1 MTPGA
6 SAPIRLRTGEV
17 DLGRQRL
24 MTPDGPVSLTTR
36 ESELLAYLA
45 DRAGEPVARD
55 DLLVDVWNYKATN
68 PTRAVDLAVK
78 RLRAKIEPDPSNPIH
93 VLSVHGVGYRFV
105 PLQDD
110 EPVAVPVVEEA
121 PTASVRTNLTPDRTS
136 FVGRSDDL
144 ARLAELLDKHR
155 LVTILGTA
163 GTGKTRLAR
172 RHAADHADELPG
184 GAWFV
189 DLSDTRTLPDVLSAV
204 SEAFELPVPVDAT
217 GEAVARALAQKLSG
231 PALLVLDNFEQVVGA
246 SAAEVGQ
253 WLDFVP
259 DVRLVITSRER
270 LHIRGEVLLELA
282 PLTVDEGL
290 QLLVDRAEAVRPHGA
305 FSDEDREVL
314 ADVVRALDGI
324 PLAIELAA
332 SRLGTLSPTQLQ
344 ARLHKRFR
352 LLGDRRSDRPARHAT
367 LQAAFDWS
375 WGLLGPVE
383 QRALAALS
391 VFEGGFSLEAA
402 EEVLEHTEPDAP
414 WTADL
419 IQGLR
424 DKSFVAVDQDAGA
437 DMRYRLLESVRAY
450 AARKL
455 KEDGRADDVRTVH
468 AAYYVREGEALAEGL
483 YGNAGLDRLRD
494 LARERANLVAVAERA
509 PEAEHRVRAA
519 LVLQPLL
526 AARGPH
532 AVLQRVLDNA
542 ILSARYADDMKREL
556 GLLLGFRARLGYE
569 LGHWAVA
576 ERDAE
581 EAIQVAP
588 LRPGV
593 RARALTTLAVVRNQQ
608 GRHREA
614 LVNIREALEATT
626 RLGDRRLE
634 GQVRVTFAR
643 LLEFQECVEEAG
655 AEYDRALRI
664 LRRAGDRWT
673 EGALLST
680 FASFLL
686 TKRHL
691 PDEAD
696 AAAEEALA
704 LLLDIGDY
712 RRSTQLL
719 AGFGT
724 ALVRLRRPKEAI
736 AHLVRA
742 RELAQ
747 QMGDRSREGF
757 AASIHAWALLEL
769 GDLDEAETVVAE
781 ASRLARRAGHR
792 GREAVV
798 QRLKAVLRMEQGR
811 MVEARTLLEESLEA
825 LEELGDRA
833 ESAVS
838 KLTMALL
845 HVELG
850 EDDEALQA
858 FEQATASLDGTLP
871 WLGRQSEAFLAVLEA
886 RRGQLVEGKDR
897 LSALASTV
905 DPRDLREFDLLEPC
919 RATVDLLW
927 SRLDG
932 PEEEGRALR
941 RAQRILAD
949 GRGGAV
955 EYRVARRVLQRQVD
969 ALAGPL
975 D

>member
-1 MTPGA
+1 MTTGA
-6 SAPIRLRTGEV
+6 GAGPIRLRTGEV

-24 MTPDGPVSLTTR
+24 ITPDGPVSLTTR
-36 ESELLAYLA
+36 EAELLAYLA
-45 DRAGEPVARD
+45 ARSGEAVPRD
-55 DLLVDVWNYKATN
+55 DLLVDVWNYRASN

-78 RLRAKIEPDPSNPIH
+78 RLRAKIEPDPSHPVH

-105 PLQDD
+105 PLHDD
-110 EPVAVPVVEEA
+110 EPAAAAPLEA
-121 PTASVRTNLTPDRTS
+121 PPAQAARTNLTPDRTS
-136 FVGRSDDL
+136 FIGRSDEL
-144 ARLAELLDKHR
+144 ERLAGLLTKHR
-155 LVTILGTA
+155 LVTVLGTA

-172 RHAADHADELPG
+172 RHAAAHAEDLSG

-189 DLSDTRTLPDVLSAV
+189 DLSDARTLHDVLSTV
-204 SEAFELPVPVDAT
+204 SETFELPVPVDAQ

-231 PALLVLDNFEQVVGA
+231 PSLLVLDNFEQVVGA

-253 WLDFVP
+253 WLDLVP
-259 DVRLVITSRER
+259 ELQLVITSRER

-282 PLTVDEGL
+282 PLPTDDGL
-290 QLLVDRAEAVRPHGA
+290 ALLMDRAEAVRPQGML
-305 FSDEDREVL
+305 SEEDREVL
-314 ADVVRALDGI
+314 ADVVRRLDGI

-332 SRLGTLSPTQLQ
+332 SRLGSLSPTQLQ
-344 ARLHKRFR
+344 SRLNKRFR

-375 WGLLGPVE
+375 WGLLGPIE

-391 VFEGGFSLEAA
+391 VFEGGFTLEAA

-450 AARKL
+450 AAGKL
-455 KEDGRADDVRTVH
+455 RETGRLDEVLDVH
-468 AAYYVREGEALAEGL
+468 GAYYVREGEALAAGL
-483 YGNAGLDRLRD
+483 FGNAGLDRLRD
-494 LARERANLVAVAERA
+494 MARERANLVAVAERA
-509 PEAEHRVRAA
+509 PEADQRVRAA

-526 AARGPH
+526 SARGPH
-532 AVLQRVLDNA
+532 VVLQRVLDNA
-542 ILSARYADDMKREL
+542 ILSARSAEGMEREL

-569 LGHWAVA
+569 LGAWAVA

-581 EAIQVAP
+581 EAIRVAP
-588 LRPGV
+588 LRPEV
-593 RARALTTLAVVRNQQ
+593 RAPALTTLAVVRNQQ
-608 GRHREA
+608 GRHAEA
-614 LVNIREALEATT
+614 LVSIREALEACT

-634 GQVRVTFAR
+634 GQVRVAFAR
-643 LLEFQECVEEAG
+643 LLEFQECIEEAS

-691 PDEAD
+691 PDQAD
-696 AAAEEALA
+696 AAAQEALT
-704 LLLDIGDY
+704 LLLEIGDY

-724 ALVRLRRPKEAI
+724 ALVRLRRPKEAVV
-736 AHLVRA
+736 HLVRA
-742 RELAQ
+742 RELARE
-747 QMGDRSREGF
+747 MGDRSREGF
-757 AASIHAWALLEL
+757 AASIHAWALLEM
-769 GDLDEAETVVAE
+769 GDHEAAEAKVAE

-811 MVEARTLLEESLEA
+811 VVEARTLLEESEEA
-825 LEELGDRA
+825 LEELGDQA
-833 ESAVS
+833 EHAVTQ
-838 KLTMALL
+838 LTMALL
-845 HVELG
+845 HVECE
-850 EDDEALQA
+850 EDEEALAA
-858 FEQATASLDGTLP
+858 FAAATASLGGTLP
-871 WLGRQSEAFLAVLEA
+871 WLVRQADAFMAVLEA
-886 RRGQLVEGKDR
+886 RRGNLVEGKDR
-897 LSALASTV
+897 MAALAAAV

-919 RATVDLLW
+919 RAVIDLLW

-941 RAQRILAD
+941 RAQRILED
-949 GRGGAV
+949 DRGGAM

-969 ALAGPL
+969 ALL
-975 D
+975 